1 MKQRVSC
8 MIRPAILSF
17 SFLLSF
23 LSSASSQPKETVKD
37 LSSYYHGLNGA
48 FVLYDQGAN
57 SWMRYN
63 PERCRTRYSPAS
75 TFKIPNSLIGL
86 ETGVIPDQ
94 HYVIPW
100 DSVHRWVDEWN
111 RDHDLQS
118 AIKYSVVWYYQ
129 ELARRVGE
137 KRMREFI
144 EKTGYGN
151 MDISGG
157 IDHFWLGSTI
167 EISADEQVDFL
178 RRLYANAL
186 PFSVRSMDIVRDI
199 LVLEKTDRYTLRGK
213 TGFTDFGNNQVVGWF
228 VGYIETPQNRWFFAS
243 NILSNDAKK
252 DSETI
257 MKERKEIA
265 LKILKGLG
273 LL

>member
-1 MKQRVSC
+1 MVRYTFC
-8 MIRPAILSF
+8 
-17 SFLLSF
+17 FLLLISVC
-23 LSSASSQPKETVKD
+23 LRPTVAQPKESVKD
-37 LSSYYHGLNGA
+37 LSSYFHGLNGA
-48 FVLYDQGAN
+48 FVLYDQGVN
-57 SWMRYN
+57 SWVRFH

-94 HYVIPW
+94 HFVIPW
-100 DSVHRWVDEWN
+100 DSVHRSIDAWN

-118 AIKYSVVWYYQ
+118 AIANSVVWYYQ

-137 KRMREFI
+137 KRMKEFV

-157 IDHFWLGSTI
+157 IDRFWLGSTI

-186 PFSVRSMDIVRDI
+186 PFSSRSMDIVKEI
-199 LVLEKTDRYTLRGK
+199 LVLEKTDRHTLRGK
-213 TGFTDFGNNQVVGWF
+213 TGFTDFGTNHVVSWF
-228 VGYIETPQNRWFFAS
+228 VGYVETPQNVWFFAC
-243 NILSNDAKK
+243 NIVSDNPTRDQKV
-252 DSETI
+252 
-257 MKERKEIA
+257 MFKERKEIA
-265 LKILKGLG
+265 LRILTGFGVL
-273 LL
+273 

>member
-1 MKQRVSC
+1 MSPKLLLPFLFVALFLQ
-8 MIRPAILSF
+8 PAL
-17 SFLLSF
+17 
-23 LSSASSQPKETVKD
+23 SQPKESTRD

-57 SWMRYN
+57 SWTRYN

-86 ETGVIPDQ
+86 ETGVIKDQ

-100 DSVHRWVDEWN
+100 DSVHRNIAAWN

-118 AIKYSVVWYYQ
+118 AIANSVVWYYQ

-137 KRMREFI
+137 KRMKEFV
-144 EKTGYGN
+144 EKIGYGN

-167 EISADEQVDFL
+167 EISPDEQIDFL
-178 RRLYANAL
+178 RRLRANAL

-213 TGFTDFGNNQVVGWF
+213 TGFTDFDGNHAIGWF
-228 VGYIETPQNRWFFAS
+228 VGYIETPENFWFFAS
-243 NILSNDAKK
+243 NIVTDNATR
-252 DSETI
+252 DSDKI
-257 MKERKEIA
+257 MKERKEVA
-265 LKILKGLG
+265 LRILKDLG
-273 LL
+273 LLK